1 MNDVKAE
8 RLYHAEQRQRYIE
21 RQIRRYKRLE
31 AGSLD
36 PDNQARYARK
46 VVGWEDRLREHL
58 DAHPELRRA
67 QRREKVEG
75 GVSAVERKRI
85 LKEAENR
92 AKIENIRRQIRSDAV
107 NKTLHR
113 DAQGKHI
120 PGHKNFIE
128 GRSILTISMEEAQ
141 ELVNRYPGTGE
152 IRLTK
157 NGEWDNQ
164 EIILTNEKI
173 GIYVDKSGQK
183 FEPDGFKIHYSK
195 KGTHIVP
202 YRKQR

>member
-1 MNDVKAE
+1 M
-8 RLYHAEQRQRYIE
+8 
-21 RQIRRYKRLE
+21 E

-141 ELVNRYPGTGE
+141 ELVNRYAGTGE

-164 EIILTNEKI
+164 EIILKRSVSMLTNPARSLSLM
-173 GIYVDKSGQK
+173 DLKSTIAK
-183 FEPDGFKIHYSK
+183 REHTLF
-195 KGTHIVP
+195 HIESRGDVV
-202 YRKQR
+202 